1 MKYTDQIDQKI
12 TLTNWPPRRIV
23 SLVPSQTEFLADLGL
38 EDTVVGITKFCIHP
52 AKWFQQKQRVG
63 GTKTIDFQKIDALKP
78 DLIIGNKEENEQGQ
92 IELLSRKFPV
102 WMSDIS
108 TLDHALDMMRSLGAM
123 TGKEERATTLISAI
137 EQNFKDHLSLLP
149 AIANA
154 SSVNVLRM
162 NAEAG
167 TTYHSNAAYLIW
179 RKPYMA
185 AASGTFIDDMLHRAG
200 FKNAFKH
207 LSRYP
212 EISLEQLADAR
223 PAVIFLSSEPY
234 PFSEKHISALSE
246 MCPEANIQ
254 LVDGELFS
262 WYGSRLLQA
271 PAYFAALREKLS
283 LK

>member
-1 MKYTDQIDQKI
+1 MTCIDQMGRKI

-38 EDTVVGITKFCIHP
+38 EESVVGITKFCIHP
-52 AKWFQQKQRVG
+52 AKWFQQKQRIG
-63 GTKTIDFQKIDALKP
+63 GTKTLDFQKIDDLQP

-92 IELLSRKFPV
+92 IELLSQKYPV

-108 TLDHALDMMRSLGAM
+108 TLDQALEMMRLLGAI
-123 TGKEERATTLISAI
+123 TGKPEQATALTSAI
-137 EQNFKDHLSLLP
+137 KHNFKNHLPLLP

-154 SSVNVLRM
+154 ASVNLLQM

-167 TTYHSNAAYLIW
+167 NTYHSKAAYLIW

-200 FKNAFKH
+200 FANAFAD

-212 EISLEQLADAR
+212 EISPEQLVDAR
-223 PAVIFLSSEPY
+223 PAVILLSSEPY

-246 MCPEANIQ
+246 ICPDANIQ